1 MRQIQFIDYFS
12 NMGRIDEYLRN
23 VKLDRMSQMPT
34 YLPGCGPEDDMF
46 DSFDMHPQDMDFK
59 VYAAGEKDSFT
70 NEYYNERLQI
80 TTSHSI
86 EDSIPGKSLKWIVV
100 ETNTKKIVGFVR
112 FGSPTINSKPRNE
125 WLGMTPEL
133 SRFNRHSIMGFIIV
147 PTQPFGF
154 NYLGGK
160 LLALLCCSHEAREK
174 INSKYNSDI
183 CLFETTSLYGST
195 KSSSQY
201 DGLKPYLR
209 YKGLTQSD
217 FTPLLHDNVFKDLNK
232 WFITR
237 NNDQM
242 LVKEDASSRKL
253 KTQQRM
259 IAVIQ
264 KSLQGEKL
272 EDFKAAIANA
282 KSLTEKKRTYF
293 SDYGF
298 SNSREVIRGD
308 TNKLIEN
315 PINYDKFYME
325 NLIKWWKNKASK
337 RYDSLKSEGNFAQNL
352 RCGVKTW
359 TLTSLDNGTQR
370 LAQLYQHQ
378 QREFD

>member
-1 MRQIQFIDYFS
+1 MQLNIDDATYAADQFIDYFS

-34 YLPGCGPEDDMF
+34 YLPGFGPEEDMF
-46 DSFDMHPQDMDFK
+46 DAFDMHPEDMDFK
-59 VYAAGEKDSFT
+59 VYTAGEKGSFT
-70 NEYYNERLQI
+70 NEYFNERLQI

-125 WLGMTPEL
+125 WLGTTPEL
-133 SRFNRHSIMGFIIV
+133 SRFNRYSIMGFIIV

-160 LLALLCCSHEAREK
+160 LLALLCCSHEARLK
-174 INSKYNSDI
+174 INEKYNTDI

-217 FTPLLHDNVFKDLNK
+217 FTPLLHDHIFKDLNK
-232 WFITR
+232 WFVAR
-237 NNDQM
+237 NDNQL

-259 IAVIQ
+259 ISIIQ
-264 KSLQGEKL
+264 KSLQGNEKL
-272 EDFKAAIANA
+272 GQFKDAIVTA
-282 KSLTEKKRTYF
+282 KNLTEQKRTYF

-298 SNSREVIRGD
+298 ANSREVIRGD
-308 TNKLIEN
+308 EDKLIEN
-315 PINYDKFYME
+315 PINFDKFYME

-337 RYDSLKSEGNFAQNL
+337 RYESLKSEGNL
-352 RCGVKTW
+352 RTELEVWSK
-359 TLTSLDNGTQR
+359 DMDIDIIR
-370 LAQLYQHQ
+370 
-378 QREFD
+378 

>member
-1 MRQIQFIDYFS
+1 MQLNLHDATYAADQFIDYFS

-160 LLALLCCSHEAREK
+160 LLALLCCSHEA
-174 INSKYNSDI
+174 
-183 CLFETTSLYGST
+183 
-195 KSSSQY
+195 
-201 DGLKPYLR
+201 
-209 YKGLTQSD
+209 
-217 FTPLLHDNVFKDLNK
+217 
-232 WFITR
+232 
-237 NNDQM
+237 
-242 LVKEDASSRKL
+242 
-253 KTQQRM
+253 
-259 IAVIQ
+259 
-264 KSLQGEKL
+264 
-272 EDFKAAIANA
+272 
-282 KSLTEKKRTYF
+282 
-293 SDYGF
+293 
-298 SNSREVIRGD
+298 
-308 TNKLIEN
+308 
-315 PINYDKFYME
+315 
-325 NLIKWWKNKASK
+325 
-337 RYDSLKSEGNFAQNL
+337 
-352 RCGVKTW
+352 
-359 TLTSLDNGTQR
+359 
-370 LAQLYQHQ
+370 
-378 QREFD
+378 